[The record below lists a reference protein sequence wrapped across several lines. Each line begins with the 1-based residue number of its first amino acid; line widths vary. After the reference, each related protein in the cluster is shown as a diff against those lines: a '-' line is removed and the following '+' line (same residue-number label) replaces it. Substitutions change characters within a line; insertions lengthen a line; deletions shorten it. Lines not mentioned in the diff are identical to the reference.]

1 MLYFWRVMFTYMI
14 AFHHLLNIYGLGV
27 GWYIGVDFFAIL
39 SGFLLCHHIERHP
52 QESVFEYAKG
62 RFVYFAPIVF
72 LCAVATLYLQALYRN
87 INFSETGIWIIQAI
101 PEYLLLNAYSISRT
115 INGVD
120 WYIQALVIPSI
131 FLAYLYR
138 WNKVAVASVLAPIVA
153 WLIYS
158 VLLKNYGH
166 AEGYMVR
173 KKVIDGL
180 INWSVLRVFAGL
192 CLGAFCYY
200 IKNCFKIRIKGWLQ
214 VVPLLIFV
222 CVFLLSYLYGKSRYD
237 MVYILLCGLGLVLAA
252 ATSSNALFYNKFI
265 LFLSKI
271 SIYIYL
277 LHMPFHFI
285 MKKFI
290 PEFSVWVCVTYLVLI
305 TVTSLMMHLLIEIL
319 KKLATQLSRSKLERF
334 K

>member
-1 MLYFWRVMFTYMI
+1 MFTYMI
-14 AFHHLLNIYGLGV
+14 ALHHLLNIYGLGV

-62 RFVYFAPIVF
+62 RFVYFVPIVF
-72 LCAVATLYLQALYRN
+72 LCAVATLYLQTLYKDFN
-87 INFSETGIWIIQAI
+87 YGESWILIIQSI
-101 PEYLLLNAYSISRT
+101 PEYLLLNAYGVCKS

-131 FLAYLYR
+131 FLAYLYKR
-138 WNKVAVASVLAPIVA
+138 SKVCMASVIAPIIA

-158 VLLKNYGH
+158 ILIRNFGQT
-166 AEGYMVR
+166 EGYMLR
-173 KKVIDGL
+173 NKTIDGM

-192 CLGAFCYY
+192 CLGTFCYY
-200 IKNCFKIRIKGWLQ
+200 IKNRFKIRIKGWLQ

-271 SIYIYL
+271 SIHIYL
-277 LHMPFHFI
+277 CHMPFRFI
-285 MKKFI
+285 MRKYI
-290 PEFSVWVCVTYLVLI
+290 PDFSVSAVLTYLGVISAAACLMHFVFVL
-305 TVTSLMMHLLIEIL
+305 L
-319 KKLATQLSRSKLERF
+319 KKLIKQLSRSKAINFE
-334 K
+334 